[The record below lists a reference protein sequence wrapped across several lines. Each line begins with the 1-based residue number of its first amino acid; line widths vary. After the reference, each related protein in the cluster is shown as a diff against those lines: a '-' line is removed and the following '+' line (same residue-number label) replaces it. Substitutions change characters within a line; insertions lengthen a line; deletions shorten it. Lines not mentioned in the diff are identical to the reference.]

1 MSSASVPSAM
11 RGSHRTNRRMLFLPG
26 ITATHAIS
34 FEAKTPVVAKFDS
47 SRADNQWSISAHTL
61 RRLMDHF
68 GPKVELLDINT
79 EGEGVLNLTC
89 STEKQYSKT
98 DGKHAG
104 CSSVDIRIG
113 RLTFWIQASST

>member
-1 MSSASVPSAM
+1 MSIWLTTSQ
-11 RGSHRTNRRMLFLPG
+11 G

-34 FEAKTPVVAKFDS
+34 FEAKSSVSAKFNS
-47 SRADNQWSISAHTL
+47 SQADNQWSISAHTL

-89 STEKQYSKT
+89 STEKQYTKT
-98 DGKHAG
+98 DGEDCILHTHTH
-104 CSSVDIRIG
+104 
-113 RLTFWIQASST
+113 TF

>member
-1 MSSASVPSAM
+1 VEKRSVDILRHSDERFFLAN
-11 RGSHRTNRRMLFLPG
+11 GSGGWTG

-34 FEAKTPVVAKFDS
+34 FEAKTPVFARFDS
-47 SRADNQWSISAHTL
+47 AGADNQWSISAHTL

-89 STEKQYSKT
+89 STEKQYTKT
-98 DGKHAG
+98 DGM
-104 CSSVDIRIG
+104 CQIVSSRTEILF
-113 RLTFWIQASST
+113 LTEPT